1 MRKHIIL
8 IVLLLSGLIVQSGA
22 ASACP
27 NGYRPCGSYCC
38 GGR

>member
-1 MRKHIIL
+1 MRKPMIL
-8 IVLLLSGLIVQSGA
+8 VVLLALGLLVQSGA

-27 NGYRPCGSYCC
+27 SGYRPCGAYCC